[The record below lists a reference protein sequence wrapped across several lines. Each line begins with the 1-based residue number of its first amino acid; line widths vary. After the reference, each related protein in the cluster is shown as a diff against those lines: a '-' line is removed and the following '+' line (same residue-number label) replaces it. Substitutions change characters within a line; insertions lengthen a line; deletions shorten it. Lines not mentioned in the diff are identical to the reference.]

1 MSSLPVNPEEQQQE
15 AVQQELSS
23 ETETVTNEAV
33 TEEVSS
39 GITAVNTPVS
49 TRGEG
54 KILQAHGLV
63 KKYGRRQVVRGVDL
77 RLEPG
82 EIVALLG
89 PNGAGKTTT
98 FYMMVGF
105 VKPNKGDISLNG
117 NNITRFPMHKRARR
131 GVGYLAQEPSAFR
144 KMSARDNLMAVLEF
158 QDLTKAEQNYKADS
172 LLEEFG
178 LTSLANS
185 KADTLSGGERRRLEI
200 ARSLTIDPDFLLLD
214 EPFTGVDPKSIHDI
228 QTIVAELKSNR
239 GLGVLLTEHSV
250 RETLAI
256 ADRVYLMYDGK
267 VEFEGTP
274 AQFGE
279 DDNVRSTYLGSDFQ
293 L

>member
-1 MSSLPVNPEEQQQE
+1 MSSLPVNPEEQQPE

-23 ETETVTNEAV
+23 ETESAANEVV

-39 GITAVNTPVS
+39 GVTAVN

-54 KILQAHGLV
+54 KILQANGLM

-105 VKPNKGDISLNG
+105 VKPNKGEITLNG
-117 NNITRFPMHKRARR
+117 DNITRFPMHKRARR

-144 KMSARDNLMAVLEF
+144 KMSARDNLMAILEF

-239 GLGVLLTEHSV
+239 GLGVLLTDHSV